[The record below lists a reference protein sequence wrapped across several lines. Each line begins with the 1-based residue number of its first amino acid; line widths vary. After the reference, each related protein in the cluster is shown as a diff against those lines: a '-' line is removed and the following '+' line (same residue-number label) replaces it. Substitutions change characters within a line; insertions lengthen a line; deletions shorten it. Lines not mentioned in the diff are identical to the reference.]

1 MEKIRKTY
9 MKGAQQTRAVRL
21 APKESA
27 WRLGRL
33 AMAGAICAL
42 LAAPN
47 VRAQQATASEY
58 EVKATY
64 LYNFARFTE
73 WPANGAEAKDNSFAV
88 CVLGHD
94 PFGSILD
101 TILAGEAIDGK
112 HMVHRRISAVQDA
125 GDCRIVFISSS
136 EESRLKETL
145 AVLEKM
151 SALTVS
157 DIPDFSVRGG
167 MIQFVLEQ
175 KKIRFAVNLQTAGKA
190 GLVISSE
197 LLKVAIS
204 VKNSEPGE

>member
-1 MEKIRKTY
+1 MALKDSL
-9 MKGAQQTRAVRL
+9 GQ
-21 APKESA
+21 
-27 WRLGRL
+27 LGRL
-33 AMAGAICAL
+33 VILGVVCGL

-47 VRAQQATASEY
+47 VRAQQATAGEY

-73 WPANGAEAKDNSFAV
+73 WPVEGADAKDKSFAV

-101 TILAGEAIDGK
+101 TILAGETIRGK

-125 GDCRIVFISSS
+125 EKCRIVFISSS

-145 AVLEKM
+145 GVLEKM

-157 DIPDFSVRGG
+157 DIPNFSVRGG

-175 KKIRFAVNLQTAGKA
+175 NKVRFEVNLETAGKA
-190 GLVISSE
+190 GLMLSSE

-204 VKNSEPGE
+204 VRSSQSGG

>member
-1 MEKIRKTY
+1 
-9 MKGAQQTRAVRL
+9 MKCVARTRADRL
-21 APKESA
+21 ALKDSLGQ
-27 WRLGRL
+27 LGRL
-33 AMAGAICAL
+33 QIVGVICAL

-47 VRAQQATASEY
+47 VRARQSTASEY

-73 WPANGAEAKDNSFAV
+73 WPAKDAGENTFAV

-145 AVLEKM
+145 AVLGKM

-157 DIPDFSVRGG
+157 DISDFSVRGG

-175 KKIRFAVNLQTAGKA
+175 NKVRFEVNLETTGKA
-190 GLVISSE
+190 GLVLSSE

-204 VKNSEPGE
+204 VRNSESGG

>member
-1 MEKIRKTY
+1 
-9 MKGAQQTRAVRL
+9 
-21 APKESA
+21 
-27 WRLGRL
+27 
-33 AMAGAICAL
+33 
-42 LAAPN
+42 
-47 VRAQQATASEY
+47 VRARQSTASEY

-73 WPANGAEAKDNSFAV
+73 WPAKDAGENTFAV

-145 AVLEKM
+145 AVLGKM

-157 DIPDFSVRGG
+157 DISDFSVRGG

-175 KKIRFAVNLQTAGKA
+175 NKVRFEVNLETTGKA
-190 GLVISSE
+190 GLVLSSE

-204 VKNSEPGE
+204 VRNSESGG

>member
-1 MEKIRKTY
+1 M
-9 MKGAQQTRAVRL
+9 
-21 APKESA
+21 APKDSLGQ
-27 WRLGRL
+27 LGRL
-33 AMAGAICAL
+33 RIVGVICAL
-42 LAAPN
+42 LAAPIA
-47 VRAQQATASEY
+47 RAQHSTASEY

-73 WPANGAEAKDNSFAV
+73 WPAKGADAKDTSFAV

-101 TILAGEAIDGK
+101 TILAGEAINGK

-125 GDCRIVFISSS
+125 GNCRIVFISSS

-145 AVLEKM
+145 DVLEKM
-151 SALTVS
+151 GALTVS

-175 KKIRFAVNLQTAGKA
+175 NKVRFEVNLETAGKA
-190 GLVISSE
+190 GLMLSSE

-204 VKNSEPGE
+204 VRNSQSGE